1 MTESIGIRYV
11 IPQSQFPNMNI
22 NNSGSPLPEFVE
34 RGVQSIGRGGG
45 VLLGSTLIK
54 GGLEGA
60 VLGASLGPWL
70 TAALHRLILEFNS
83 RFLSGREEKRVVSV
97 LYYAA
102 QRIEQR
108 RDSGDTLRAD
118 DFFDE
123 ETDRSSGEEVLEGG
137 IISAQREHEE
147 RKIEYIGY
155 LLASIC
161 FDSSI
166 DQSRAN
172 VLIDTAERMSWRQMM
187 LLSYLNRLS
196 EFALCRRNPPEIDS
210 ENLRHLE
217 SPPFDFL
224 HEAAEA
230 QRMRILMGVEAYL
243 GYPYEPRKYAVSTL
257 GKRLYTL
264 MELDRIAHSELEEL
278 ESLCMFGRYRA

>member
-1 MTESIGIRYV
+1 MAHSRV
-11 IPQSQFPNMNI
+11 SNMDA
-22 NNSGSPLPEFVE
+22 NSSDSPLPEIIETSVRSTG
-34 RGVQSIGRGGG
+34 RGVG
-45 VLLGSTLIK
+45 VLLGGALTK
-54 GGLEGA
+54 GDPAGA

-70 TAALHRLILEFNS
+70 TDALHRLVLEFNS
-83 RFLSGREEKRVVSV
+83 RFLSSREEKRVVSA

-108 RDSGDTLRAD
+108 RDSGDTLRSD
-118 DFFDE
+118 NFFDE

-137 IISAQREHEE
+137 IIAAQREHEE

-155 LLASIC
+155 LLANIC

-172 VLIDTAERMSWRQMM
+172 VLVEAAERMSWRQMT

-196 EFALCRRNPPEIDS
+196 EFALGWRDTPEVDS
-210 ENLRHLE
+210 ANLQDLE

-243 GYPYEPRKYAVSTL
+243 DYPYEPRKYAVSKL
-257 GKRLYTL
+257 GERLYTL
-264 MELDRIAHSELEEL
+264 MELGNIPHSELEEL
-278 ESLCMFGRYRA
+278 ESLCMFGRYTT